1 MLKVLEG
8 FHNRAARRITG
19 MTTTRGAGGKWEYP
33 PVVTAMEDT
42 GIHPIGEYI
51 RIRQATIAEKA
62 ACRPIYE
69 LCVEAE

>member
-1 MLKVLEG
+1 
-8 FHNRAARRITG
+8 